1 MRISKVRIE
10 SYGALRDRS
19 FTLEPGLNVFYGP
32 NEAGKSTLRSF
43 ITMTVF
49 PKAGLK
55 YPVQKG
61 SDSGKAS

>member
-55 YPVQKG
+55 
-61 SDSGKAS
+61 